1 MKGSTLAW
9 TIMLLVAFSLCGCFT
24 FLESFRGGRGGGGRG
39 RGGMFGGFPQSRGRG
54 RQSPFSNLFGIQ
66 IGTILGQVIGVFLV
80 CVKKVVH

>member
-39 RGGMFGGFPQSRGRG
+39 RGGGGRGRG
-54 RQSPFSNLFGIQ
+54 GGGRGRGGGGFGIQ